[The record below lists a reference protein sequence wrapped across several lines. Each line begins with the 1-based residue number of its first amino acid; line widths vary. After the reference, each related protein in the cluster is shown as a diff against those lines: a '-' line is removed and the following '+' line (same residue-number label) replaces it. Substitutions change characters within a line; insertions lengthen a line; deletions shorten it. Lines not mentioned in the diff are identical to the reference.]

1 VPAKGRFL
9 RAEEPEK
16 TASEGAN
23 PGLRRVGETTKAVTS
38 PKSRNGADDTFPK
51 LLIELART
59 KGDKPAYREK
69 EYGIWQTYTW
79 RQVGEHVGLLAAGLL
94 DLGFKRDDR
103 LIVIGDN
110 RPRLYWSMCAAQSLG
125 GVPVPV
131 YQDSVAAELAYVV
144 EHAGARFAIAENQ
157 EQVDKL
163 REIQKTVPS
172 LETIIY
178 DDPRGMRHYT
188 GLVSYAEL
196 QKRGAGVLNT
206 VPHAVAT
213 QTERGQGSDDAIML
227 YTSGTTGRPKGAVLS
242 YDNLIWA
249 AKAGADYDQ
258 LKEGDELLSYL
269 PMAWV
274 GDHIFSYAQGYV
286 CGLIVNCPESAE
298 TVMTDLREIG
308 PTYYFAPPR
317 VLENLIT
324 QVTIRMEDA
333 GAIKRRLF
341 RYFMAHA
348 RRVGSGILDGKWVT
362 AKDRFVYALGD
373 LLVYGPL
380 KNMLGMS
387 RVRVAY
393 TAGEA
398 VGPEIFNFYRALGV
412 NMKQLYG
419 QTEASVFVTIHPN
432 GEVFADTVGKPVSEV
447 ELRIADNGEVL
458 YRSPGVF
465 KEYFKNP
472 QATNDAKTADG
483 WVHTGDAGY
492 LDDRGHLRIIDRA
505 ADVGKLTDGTLFAPK
520 FIENK
525 LKFFPHINEAVA
537 FGHGRDF
544 VSAFINIDMTAVGDW
559 AERRNIA
566 YASYQELAA
575 MPAVIELIQSEV
587 EQVNRDLAAD
597 PRMAGAQIRRFL
609 VLQKALDADDG
620 ELTRT
625 NKVRR
630 GFIGERYKALV
641 DALYDGSKNAHI
653 KVEVTFED
661 GRKGTIEGDVEIRDV
676 SEQAP
681 LRMAS

>member
-1 VPAKGRFL
+1 M
-9 RAEEPEK
+9 
-16 TASEGAN
+16 
-23 PGLRRVGETTKAVTS
+23 TT
-38 PKSRNGADDTFPK
+38 GMADSGTEARDTFPK
-51 LLIELART
+51 LLAERART
-59 KGDKPAYREK
+59 RAHRPAYREK
-69 EYGIWQTYTW
+69 EYGISQTYSW
-79 RQVGEHVGLLAAGLL
+79 AHVAAQVRLLAAGLA
-94 DLGFKRDDR
+94 DLGFRRGDR
-103 LIVIGDN
+103 LIVVGDN

-131 YQDSVAAELAYVV
+131 YQDSVADELAYVV
-144 EHAGARFAIAENQ
+144 EHGGARFALAENQ

-163 REIQKTVPS
+163 LAIQKKVPS
-172 LETIIY
+172 LGVIIY
-178 DDPRGMRHYT
+178 DDPRGMRHYEQ
-188 GLVSYAEL
+188 LQSYAEV
-196 QKRGAGVLNT
+196 QERGAKLLAAAPDT
-206 VPHAVAT
+206 VSSEVAKG
-213 QTERGQGSDDAIML
+213 RGSDEAIML
-227 YTSGTTGRPKGAVLS
+227 YTSGTTGRPKGAILS
-242 YDNLIWA
+242 YDNLVWA
-249 AKAGADYDQ
+249 ATAGAEFDG
-258 LKEGDELLSYL
+258 LKAGDELLSYL

-286 CGLIVNCPESAE
+286 VGLVVNCPESAA

-333 GAIKRRLF
+333 GFLKRWMF
-341 RYFMAHA
+341 QFFMTVA
-348 RRVGSGILDGKWVT
+348 RRVGPALLDGRPVSSL
-362 AKDRFVYALGD
+362 DRLFYALGN
-373 LLVYGPL
+373 LLIYGPL
-380 KNMLGMS
+380 KNTLGMS

-432 GEVFADTVGKPVSEV
+432 GEVYPDTVGKPVSQV
-447 ELRIADNGEVL
+447 ELRIAESGEVL

-472 QATNDAKTADG
+472 EATNDAKTEDG

-492 LDDRGHLRIIDRA
+492 LDERGHLRIIDRA
-505 ADVGKLTDGTLFAPK
+505 ADVGKLNDGTLFAPK

-525 LKFFPHINEAVA
+525 LKFFAHINEAVA

-544 VSAFINIDMTAVGDW
+544 VAVFVNIDMTAVGDW

-566 YASYQELAA
+566 YASYQELAGRKE
-575 MPAVIELIQSEV
+575 VYDLVQSEI

-609 VLQKALDADDG
+609 ILHKALEADDG

-630 GFIGERYKALV
+630 GFIGERYKPLV
-641 DALYDGSKNAHI
+641 DALYAGSKSAHA
-653 KVEVTFED
+653 KVDVTFED
-661 GRKGTIEGDVEIRDV
+661 GRKGTIEGEVAIRDLAPQIAAP
-676 SEQAP
+676 QAVRQ
-681 LRMAS
+681 LRKAG

>member
-1 VPAKGRFL
+1 MTMG
-9 RAEEPEK
+9 
-16 TASEGAN
+16 TADSGTVA
-23 PGLRRVGETTKAVTS
+23 R
-38 PKSRNGADDTFPK
+38 DTFPK
-51 LLIELART
+51 LLAERARASA
-59 KGDKPAYREK
+59 DQPAYREK
-69 EYGIWQTYTW
+69 ELGIWQTYGW
-79 RQVGEHVGLLAAGLL
+79 GHVAAQVRLLAAGLA
-94 DLGFKRDDR
+94 DLGFRRGDR
-103 LIVIGDN
+103 LIVVGDN

-131 YQDSVAAELAYVV
+131 YQDSVADELAYVV
-144 EHAGARFAIAENQ
+144 EHGGARFALAENQ

-163 REIQKTVPS
+163 LAIQKKVPS
-172 LETIIY
+172 LGVIIY
-178 DDPRGMRHYT
+178 DDPRGMRHYDQ
-188 GLVSYAEL
+188 LQSYAEV
-196 QKRGAGVLNT
+196 QERGARLLAAAPDT
-206 VPHAVAT
+206 VSAEVGKG
-213 QTERGQGSDDAIML
+213 RGSDDAIML
-227 YTSGTTGRPKGAVLS
+227 YTSGTTGRPKGAILS
-242 YDNLIWA
+242 YDNLVWA
-249 AKAGADYDQ
+249 ARAGASFDG
-258 LKEGDELLSYL
+258 LRAGDELLSYL

-286 CGLIVNCPESAE
+286 VGLVVNCPESAA

-333 GAIKRRLF
+333 GLLKRRMF
-341 RYFMAHA
+341 QFFMTVA
-348 RRVGSGILDGKWVT
+348 RRVGPALLDGRPVSPV
-362 AKDRFVYALGD
+362 DRLLYALGN
-373 LLVYGPL
+373 LLIYGPL
-380 KNMLGMS
+380 KNTLGMS

-432 GEVFADTVGKPVSEV
+432 GEVYPDTVGKPVSEV
-447 ELRIADNGEVL
+447 ELRIADSGEVL

-472 QATNDAKTADG
+472 EATNDAKTADG

-492 LDDRGHLRIIDRA
+492 LDERGHLRIIDRA
-505 ADVGKLTDGTLFAPK
+505 KDVGKLNDGTLFAPK

-525 LKFFPHINEAVA
+525 LKFYPHINEVVA
-537 FGHGRDF
+537 FGHGRDYVAVF
-544 VSAFINIDMTAVGDW
+544 VNIDMIAVGDW
-559 AERRNIA
+559 AERRNVS
-566 YASYQELAA
+566 YASYQELASRSE
-575 MPAVIELIQSEV
+575 VYDLIQGEI

-609 VLQKALDADDG
+609 VLHKALEADDG

-630 GFIGERYKALV
+630 GFIGERYKPLV
-641 DALYDGSKNAHI
+641 DALYDGSRTAHI
-653 KVEVTFED
+653 KVDVTFED
-661 GRKGTIEGDVEIRDV
+661 GRKGAIEGDVTVRDV
-676 SEQAP
+676 AP
-681 LRMAS
+681 HVALKKAS

>member
-1 VPAKGRFL
+1 MTTPAAGGRTED
-9 RAEEPEK
+9 R
-16 TASEGAN
+16 
-23 PGLRRVGETTKAVTS
+23 
-38 PKSRNGADDTFPK
+38 DTFPK
-51 LLIELART
+51 LLAQRART
-59 KGDKPAYREK
+59 GPDRPAYREK
-69 EYGIWQTYTW
+69 EYGIWQTYPW
-79 RQVGEHVGLLAAGLL
+79 SRVADEVRRLAAGLA
-94 DLGFKRDDR
+94 DLGFRRGDR
-103 LIVIGDN
+103 LIVVGDN

-131 YQDSVAAELAYVV
+131 YQDSVTDELAYVV

-163 REIQKTVPS
+163 LEIRRRLPG
-172 LETIIY
+172 LEVVIY
-178 DDPRGMRHYT
+178 VDPRGLRHY
-188 GLVSYAEL
+188 GDVLSYEAV
-196 QKRGAGVLNT
+196 QQRGADRLSAEPSLVD
-206 VPHAVAT
+206 AEVA
-213 QTERGQGSDDAIML
+213 RGRGGDDAIML

-249 AKAGADYDQ
+249 ARAGAEFDG
-258 LKEGDELLSYL
+258 LREGDELLSYL

-274 GDHIFSYAQGYV
+274 GDHIFSYAQCYV
-286 CGLIVNCPESAE
+286 VGLVVNCPESAA

-333 GAIKRRLF
+333 GFVKRRLF
-341 RYFMAHA
+341 RFFMTVA
-348 RRVGSGILDGKWVT
+348 RRVGPALLDRRSVGMV
-362 AKDRFVYALGD
+362 DRLLYGLGT
-373 LLVYGPL
+373 LLIYGPL
-380 KNMLGMS
+380 KNTLGMS

-432 GEVFADTVGKPVSEV
+432 GEVHSDTVGKPVSKV
-447 ELRIADNGEVL
+447 ELRIAESGEVL

-472 QATNDAKTADG
+472 EATNDTKTADG

-492 LDDRGHLRIIDRA
+492 LDERGHLRIIDRA
-505 ADVGKLTDGTLFAPK
+505 RDVGRLNDGTLFAPK

-544 VSAFINIDMTAVGDW
+544 VAVFVNIDMVAVGDW

-566 YASYQELAA
+566 YASYQELAG
-575 MPAVIELIQSEV
+575 LREV
-587 EQVNRDLAAD
+587 HDLVEGEIAQVNRDLAAD

-609 VLQKALDADDG
+609 ILHKALDADDG

-630 GFIGERYKALV
+630 GFIGERYKPLV
-641 DALYDGSKNAHI
+641 DALYDGSRRAGI
-653 KVEVTFED
+653 KVDVTFED
-661 GRKGTIEGDVEIRDV
+661 GRKGMIEGDMEIRDL
-676 SEQAP
+676 APHAAAGPAPP
-681 LRMAS
+681 LRKAG

>member
-1 VPAKGRFL
+1 MTTPAAGGRTED
-9 RAEEPEK
+9 R
-16 TASEGAN
+16 
-23 PGLRRVGETTKAVTS
+23 
-38 PKSRNGADDTFPK
+38 DTFPK
-51 LLIELART
+51 LLALRAATGPDR
-59 KGDKPAYREK
+59 PAYREK
-69 EYGIWQTYTW
+69 EYGIWQTYRW
-79 RQVGEHVGLLAAGLL
+79 AQVADEVRRLAAGLA
-94 DLGFKRDDR
+94 DLGFRRGDR
-103 LIVIGDN
+103 LIVVGDN
-110 RPRLYWSMCAAQSLG
+110 RPRLYWSMCAAQALG

-131 YQDSVAAELAYVV
+131 YQDSVTDELAYVV

-163 REIQKTVPS
+163 LEIRRRVPV
-172 LETIIY
+172 LEVVIY
-178 DDPRGMRHYT
+178 VDPRGLRHY
-188 GLVSYAEL
+188 GDVLSYEAV
-196 QKRGAGVLNT
+196 QQRGAERLAAEPALVD
-206 VPHAVAT
+206 AEVA
-213 QTERGQGSDDAIML
+213 RGRGADDAIML

-242 YDNLIWA
+242 YDNLVWA
-249 AKAGADYDQ
+249 ARAGAEFDG
-258 LKEGDELLSYL
+258 LREGDELLSYL

-274 GDHIFSYAQGYV
+274 GDHLFSYAQGYV
-286 CGLIVNCPESAE
+286 VGLVVNCPESAE

-333 GAIKRRLF
+333 GFVKRRLF
-341 RYFMAHA
+341 QHFMTVA
-348 RRVGSGILDGKWVT
+348 RRVGPALLDGRRVGLV
-362 AKDRFVYALGD
+362 DRLLYGLGT
-373 LLVYGPL
+373 LLIYGPL
-380 KNMLGMS
+380 KNTLGMS

-398 VGPEIFNFYRALGV
+398 VGPEIFNFFRALGV

-432 GEVFADTVGKPVSEV
+432 GEVYSDTVGKPVSKV
-447 ELRIADNGEVL
+447 ELRIAESGEVL

-472 QATNDAKTADG
+472 EATNDTKTADG

-492 LDDRGHLRIIDRA
+492 LDERGHLRIIDRA
-505 ADVGKLTDGTLFAPK
+505 RDVGRLNDGTLFAPK

-544 VSAFINIDMTAVGDW
+544 VAVFVNIDMIAVGDW
-559 AERRNIA
+559 AERRNIS
-566 YASYQELAA
+566 YASYQELAG
-575 MPAVIELIQSEV
+575 LREV
-587 EQVNRDLAAD
+587 HDLVEGEIAQVNRDLAAD

-609 VLQKALDADDG
+609 ILHKALDADDG

-630 GFIGERYKALV
+630 GFIGERYKPLV
-641 DALYDGSKNAHI
+641 DALYDGSRRARI
-653 KVEVTFED
+653 KVDVTFED
-661 GRKGTIEGDVEIRDV
+661 GRKGMIEGDMEIRDLAPHPG
-676 SEQAP
+676 SGPALP
-681 LRMAS
+681 LRKAS

>member
-1 VPAKGRFL
+1 MTAE
-9 RAEEPEK
+9 RAIAR
-16 TASEGAN
+16 T
-23 PGLRRVGETTKAVTS
+23 ET
-38 PKSRNGADDTFPK
+38 RDTFPK
-51 LLIELART
+51 LLAELAQTR
-59 KGDKPAYREK
+59 GDRPAYREK
-69 EYGIWQTYTW
+69 EYGIWQTYDW
-79 RQVGEHVGLLAAGLL
+79 AHVAAQVRLLAAGLA
-94 DLGFKRDDR
+94 DLGFRRGDR
-103 LIVIGDN
+103 LIVVGDN
-110 RPRLYWSMCAAQSLG
+110 RPSLYWSMCAAQSLG

-131 YQDSVAAELAYVV
+131 YQDSVADELAYVV
-144 EHAGARFAIAENQ
+144 EHAGARYALAENQ

-163 REIQKTVPS
+163 LEIQKKVPS
-172 LETIIY
+172 LQTILY
-178 DDPRGMRHYT
+178 NDPRGMRHYE
-188 GLVSYAEL
+188 GLLSYAEV
-196 QKRGAGVLNT
+196 QARGEKRL
-206 VPHAVAT
+206 AVAPDT
-213 QTERGQGSDDAIML
+213 VSAEVAQGKGSDDAIML

-242 YDNLIWA
+242 YDNLVWA
-249 AKAGADYDQ
+249 AEAGAAFDG
-258 LKEGDELLSYL
+258 LRAGDELLSYL

-286 CGLIVNCPESAE
+286 VGLVVNCPESAS

-333 GAIKRRLF
+333 GLIKRRLF
-341 RYFMAHA
+341 QSFMGVA
-348 RRVGSGILDGKWVT
+348 RRVGPALLDGRSVSIG
-362 AKDRFVYALGD
+362 DRLLYGLGN
-373 LLVYGPL
+373 LLIYGPL
-380 KNMLGMS
+380 KNTLGMS

-432 GEVFADTVGKPVSEV
+432 GEVFPETVGKPVSKV
-447 ELRIADNGEVL
+447 ELKIAESGEVL

-472 QATNDAKTADG
+472 EATNDTKTADG

-492 LDDRGHLRIIDRA
+492 LDERGHLRIIDRA
-505 ADVGKLTDGTLFAPK
+505 KDVGKLNDGTLFAPK
-520 FIENK
+520 YIENK
-525 LKFFPHINEAVA
+525 LKFFAHINEAVA
-537 FGHGRDF
+537 FGDGHDF
-544 VSAFINIDMTAVGDW
+544 VAAFVNIDMIAVGDW

-575 MPAVIELIQSEV
+575 RPEVYDLIQSEI

-609 VLQKALDADDG
+609 ILHKALEADDG

-630 GFIGERYKALV
+630 GFIGERYKTLV
-641 DALYDGSKNAHI
+641 DALYGTAKSAHI
-653 KVEVTFED
+653 GVDVTFED
-661 GRKGTIEGDVEIRDV
+661 GRKGRIEGDVAIRDL
-676 SEQAP
+676 AP
-681 LRMAS
+681 HPALRKAS

>member
-1 VPAKGRFL
+1 MTPGTSTGTTSAQGSPAR
-9 RAEEPEK
+9 
-16 TASEGAN
+16 
-23 PGLRRVGETTKAVTS
+23 
-38 PKSRNGADDTFPK
+38 DTFPK
-51 LLIELART
+51 LLAELART
-59 KGDKPAYREK
+59 RPDAPAYREK
-69 EYGIWQTYTW
+69 EYGIWQTYDW
-79 RQVGEHVGLLAAGLL
+79 RHVAGQVGLLAAGLA
-94 DLGFKRDDR
+94 DLGFRRADR

-131 YQDSVAAELAYVV
+131 YQDSVTEELAYVV

-163 REIQKTVPS
+163 LEIQKTVPS
-172 LETIIY
+172 LEVVIY
-178 DDPRGMRHYT
+178 DDPRGMRHYQN
-188 GLVSYAEL
+188 LLSYSEV
-196 QKRGAGVLNT
+196 QKRGERRLAAAPQLVT
-206 VPHAVAT
+206 DEVAKG
-213 QTERGQGSDDAIML
+213 RGADEAIML
-227 YTSGTTGRPKGAVLS
+227 YTSGTTGRPKGAILT
-242 YDNLIWA
+242 YDNLVWA
-249 AKAGADYDQ
+249 ATAGAKYDG
-258 LKEGDELLSYL
+258 LKAGDELLSYL

-286 CGLIVNCPESAE
+286 VGLVVNCPESAA

-333 GAIKRRLF
+333 GLIKRKLF
-341 RYFMAHA
+341 QYFMTVA
-348 RRVGSGILDGKWVT
+348 RRVGPALLDGRAVSLL
-362 AKDRFVYALGD
+362 DRLLYRLGG
-373 LLVYGPL
+373 LVVYGPL
-380 KNMLGMS
+380 KNTLGMS
-387 RVRVAY
+387 RIRVAY

-432 GEVFADTVGKPVSEV
+432 GEVFSDTVGKPVDKV
-447 ELRIADNGEVL
+447 ELKIAESGEVL

-465 KEYFKNP
+465 KEYFKNA
-472 QATNDAKTADG
+472 QATGEAKTADG

-492 LDDRGHLRIIDRA
+492 LDERGHLRIIDRA
-505 ADVGKLTDGTLFAPK
+505 SDVGKLNDGTLFAPK

-525 LKFFPHINEAVA
+525 LKFFAHINEAVA
-537 FGHGRDF
+537 FGHGRDYVAVF
-544 VSAFINIDMTAVGDW
+544 VNIDMTAVGDW

-566 YASYQELAA
+566 YASYQELAGR
-575 MPAVIELIQSEV
+575 PEVYDLVQSEI
-587 EQVNRDLAAD
+587 ERVNRDLAGD

-609 VLQKALDADDG
+609 ILHKALEADDG

-641 DALYDGSKNAHI
+641 DALYDGSKSAYI
-653 KVEVTFED
+653 KVDVTFED
-661 GRKGTIEGDVEIRDV
+661 GRKGAIEGTMPIRDLAP
-676 SEQAP
+676 QAAP
-681 LRMAS
+681 ALKKAS

>member
-1 VPAKGRFL
+1 MTTG
-9 RAEEPEK
+9 
-16 TASEGAN
+16 TADSGTGA
-23 PGLRRVGETTKAVTS
+23 R
-38 PKSRNGADDTFPK
+38 DTFPK
-51 LLIELART
+51 LLAERART
-59 KGDKPAYREK
+59 GADQPAYREK
-69 EYGIWQTYTW
+69 ELGIWQTYGW
-79 RQVGEHVGLLAAGLL
+79 GHVAAQVRLLAAGLA
-94 DLGFKRDDR
+94 DLGFRRGDR
-103 LIVIGDN
+103 LIVVGDN

-131 YQDSVAAELAYVV
+131 YQDSVADELAYVV
-144 EHAGARFAIAENQ
+144 EHGGARFALAENQ

-163 REIQKTVPS
+163 LAIQKKVPS
-172 LETIIY
+172 LDTIIY
-178 DDPRGMRHYT
+178 DDPRGMRHYDQ
-188 GLVSYAEL
+188 LQSYAEV
-196 QKRGAGVLNT
+196 QERGARLLAAAPDT
-206 VPHAVAT
+206 VSAEVAKG
-213 QTERGQGSDDAIML
+213 RGSDDAIML
-227 YTSGTTGRPKGAVLS
+227 YTSGTTGRPKGAILS

-249 AKAGADYDQ
+249 ARAGASFDG
-258 LKEGDELLSYL
+258 LRAGDELLSYL

-286 CGLIVNCPESAE
+286 VGLVVNCPESAA

-333 GAIKRRLF
+333 GFLKRRMF
-341 RYFMAHA
+341 QFFMTVA
-348 RRVGSGILDGKWVT
+348 RRVGPALLDGRPVSPV
-362 AKDRFVYALGD
+362 DRLLYALGN
-373 LLVYGPL
+373 LLIYGPL
-380 KNMLGMS
+380 KNTLGMS

-432 GEVFADTVGKPVSEV
+432 GEVYPDTVGKPVSEV
-447 ELRIADNGEVL
+447 ELKIANSGEVL

-465 KEYFKNP
+465 KEYFKNAE
-472 QATNDAKTADG
+472 ATNDAKTADG

-505 ADVGKLTDGTLFAPK
+505 KDVGKLNDGTLFAPK

-525 LKFFPHINEAVA
+525 LKFYPHINEVVA
-537 FGHGRDF
+537 FGHGRDYVAVF
-544 VSAFINIDMTAVGDW
+544 VNIDMIAVGDW
-559 AERRNIA
+559 AERRNVS
-566 YASYQELAA
+566 YASYQELASR
-575 MPAVIELIQSEV
+575 PEVYDLIQGEI

-609 VLQKALDADDG
+609 ILHKALEADDG

-630 GFIGERYKALV
+630 GFIGERYKPLV
-641 DALYDGSKNAHI
+641 DALYDGSRTAYI
-653 KVEVTFED
+653 KVDVTFED
-661 GRKGTIEGDVEIRDV
+661 GRKGAIEGDVAVRDV
-676 SEQAP
+676 AP
-681 LRMAS
+681 HVALKKAS

>member
-1 VPAKGRFL
+1 MTTV
-9 RAEEPEK
+9 
-16 TASEGAN
+16 TADTATN
-23 PGLRRVGETTKAVTS
+23 AR
-38 PKSRNGADDTFPK
+38 DTFPK
-51 LLIELART
+51 LLAERART
-59 KGDKPAYREK
+59 SPDRPAYREK
-69 EYGIWQTYTW
+69 EFGIWQAHSW
-79 RQVGEHVGLLAAGLL
+79 SHVAAQVRLFAAGLA
-94 DLGFKRDDR
+94 DLGFRRGDR
-103 LIVIGDN
+103 LIVAGDN

-131 YQDSVAAELAYVV
+131 YQDSVAEELAYVV
-144 EHAGARFAIAENQ
+144 EHAGARFALAENQ

-163 REIQKTVPS
+163 LEIQKKVPS
-172 LETIIY
+172 LEVVMY
-178 DDPRGMRHYT
+178 EDPRGLRHYQD
-188 GLVSYAEL
+188 LLSIDEVQA
-196 QKRGAGVLNT
+196 RGARRLEAA
-206 VPHAVAT
+206 PDFVAA
-213 QTERGQGSDDAIML
+213 EVAEGRGSDDAIML

-249 AKAGADYDQ
+249 AEAGAAFDG
-258 LKEGDELLSYL
+258 LKAGDELLSYL

-274 GDHIFSYAQGYV
+274 GDHIFSYAQCYV
-286 CGLIVNCPESAE
+286 VGLVVNCPESAA

-333 GAIKRRLF
+333 GFFKKRLF
-341 RYFMAHA
+341 QYFMALA
-348 RRVGSGILDGKWVT
+348 RRTGPALLDGRPVPLV
-362 AKDRFVYALGD
+362 DR
-373 LLVYGPL
+373 LLYGVGNLLIYGPL
-380 KNMLGMS
+380 KNTLGMS

-432 GEVFADTVGKPVSEV
+432 GEVFPDTVGKPVGQV
-447 ELRIADNGEVL
+447 ELRIDESGEVL

-472 QATNDAKTADG
+472 QATNDTKTADG

-492 LDDRGHLRIIDRA
+492 LDERGHLRIIDRA
-505 ADVGKLTDGTLFAPK
+505 RDVGKLNDGTLFAPK

-537 FGHGRDF
+537 FGHGRDY
-544 VSAFINIDMTAVGDW
+544 VAVLVNIDMPAVGDW
-559 AERRNIA
+559 AERRNIS
-566 YASYQELAA
+566 YASYQELARA
-575 MPAVIELIQSEV
+575 TEV
-587 EQVNRDLAAD
+587 YDLVQGEIEQVNRDLAAD

-609 VLQKALDADDG
+609 ILHKALDADDG

-630 GFIGERYKALV
+630 GFIGERYKVLV
-641 DALYDGSKNAHI
+641 DALYGRSRSAHI
-653 KVEVTFED
+653 KVDVTFED
-661 GRKGTIEGDVEIRDV
+661 GRKGAIEGDVEIRDLAPHPGAGA
-676 SEQAP
+676 SSP
-681 LRMAS
+681 LRKAG

>member
-1 VPAKGRFL
+1 MT
-9 RAEEPEK
+9 
-16 TASEGAN
+16 TAPSDAGC
-23 PGLRRVGETTKAVTS
+23 
-38 PKSRNGADDTFPK
+38 DTFPK
-51 LLIELART
+51 LLAGLAKTRPHA
-59 KGDKPAYREK
+59 PAYREK
-69 EYGIWQTYTW
+69 EYGIWQTYDW
-79 RQVGEHVGLLAAGLL
+79 AHVADQVNRLAAGLA
-94 DLGFKRDDR
+94 DLGFGRGDR

-110 RPRLYWSMCAAQSLG
+110 RPRLYWAMAAAQSLG

-131 YQDSVAAELAYVV
+131 YQDSVTEELAYVV
-144 EHAGARFAIAENQ
+144 DHAGARYAIAENQ
-157 EQVDKL
+157 EQIDKL
-163 REIQKTVPS
+163 LEIQKSVPS
-172 LETIIY
+172 LATLIY
-178 DDPRGMRHYT
+178 EDPRGVRHYQ
-188 GLVSYAEL
+188 GLLSYDEV
-196 QKRGAGVLNT
+196 QTRGSPA
-206 VPHAVAT
+206 AVAA
-213 QTERGQGSDDAIML
+213 EVAKGRDSDDAIML

-242 YDNLIWA
+242 YGNLIWA
-249 AKAGADYDQ
+249 ARAGAEFDG
-258 LKEGDELLSYL
+258 LKAGDELLSYL

-274 GDHIFSYAQGYV
+274 GDHLFSYAQGYV
-286 CGLIVNCPESAE
+286 LGLVVNCPESAA

-324 QVTIRMEDA
+324 QVMIRMEDA
-333 GAIKRRLF
+333 GLIKRRLF
-341 RYFMAHA
+341 QYFMTLA
-348 RRVGSGILDGKWVT
+348 RRVGPPLIDGRPVGLLDGLLY
-362 AKDRFVYALGD
+362 RLGNV
-373 LLVYGPL
+373 LVYGPL
-380 KNMLGMS
+380 KNTLGMS

-398 VGPEIFNFYRALGV
+398 VGPEIFNFFRALGV

-432 GEVFADTVGKPVSEV
+432 GEVYSDTVGKPVSEV
-447 ELRIADNGEVL
+447 ELRITHTGEVL

-472 QATNDAKTADG
+472 EATKDTKTADG

-505 ADVGKLTDGTLFAPK
+505 RDVGKLNDGTLFAPK

-544 VSAFINIDMTAVGDW
+544 VAVFVNIDMTAVGDW
-559 AERRNIA
+559 AERRNIS

-575 MPAVIELIQSEV
+575 HPDVYDLIESEI
-587 EQVNRDLAAD
+587 ERVNRDLAAD

-609 VLQKALDADDG
+609 ILHKALEADDG

-630 GFIGERYKALV
+630 GFIGERYEVLV
-641 DALYDGSKNAHI
+641 DALYSGMKDVHI
-653 KVEVTFED
+653 KVDMTFED
-661 GRKGTIEGDVEIRDV
+661 GRKGTIEGDITIRDLAPQHTV
-676 SEQAP
+676 P
-681 LRMAS
+681 LRKAS

>member
-1 VPAKGRFL
+1 M
-9 RAEEPEK
+9 
-16 TASEGAN
+16 TAASTSEA
-23 PGLRRVGETTKAVTS
+23 
-38 PKSRNGADDTFPK
+38 DTFPK
-51 LLIELART
+51 LLAGLAATRP
-59 KGDKPAYREK
+59 GAPAYREK
-69 EYGIWQTYTW
+69 EYGIWQTYDW
-79 RQVGEHVGLLAAGLL
+79 AHVARQVNDLASGLFGLGLARGE
-94 DLGFKRDDR
+94 R
-103 LIVIGDN
+103 LIVVGDN
-110 RPRLYWSMCAAQSLG
+110 RPRLYWAMAAVQSVG

-131 YQDSVAAELAYVV
+131 YQDSVTEELAYVV

-157 EQVDKL
+157 EQIDKL
-163 REIQKTVPS
+163 LEIQKRVPS
-172 LETIIY
+172 LETLIY
-178 DDPRGMRHYT
+178 DDPRGLRHYQ
-188 GLVSYAEL
+188 GLLSYDDVLE
-196 QKRGAGVLNT
+196 RGAKALQGSPDLVANE
-206 VPHAVAT
+206 VAT
-213 QTERGQGSDDAIML
+213 GSGGDDAIML

-242 YDNLIWA
+242 HDNLVWA
-249 AKAGADYDQ
+249 AKAGAAFDG
-258 LKEGDELLSYL
+258 LKAGDELLSYL

-274 GDHIFSYAQGYV
+274 GDHLFSYAQGFV
-286 CGLIVNCPESAE
+286 VGLVVNCPESAS

-324 QVTIRMEDA
+324 QVMIRMEDA
-333 GAIKRRLF
+333 GVLKRRLF
-341 RYFMAHA
+341 QFFMALA
-348 RRVGSGILDGKWVT
+348 RKVGPALIDGRPVGLLDRLLYRV
-362 AKDRFVYALGD
+362 GD

-380 KNMLGMS
+380 KNTLGMS

-398 VGPEIFNFYRALGV
+398 VGPEIFNFFRALGV

-432 GEVFADTVGKPVSEV
+432 GEVYSDTVGKPVSEV
-447 ELRIADNGEVL
+447 ELKIAESGEVL

-472 QATNDAKTADG
+472 QATSDTKTADG

-492 LDDRGHLRIIDRA
+492 LDERGHLRIIDRA
-505 ADVGKLTDGTLFAPK
+505 KDVGKLNDGTLFAPK

-544 VSAFINIDMTAVGDW
+544 VAVFVNIDMTAVGDW
-559 AERRNIA
+559 AERRAIA

-575 MPAVIELIQSEV
+575 HPDVYDLVQSEI
-587 EQVNRDLAAD
+587 ERVNRDLAQD

-609 VLQKALDADDG
+609 ILHKALEADDG

-630 GFIGERYKALV
+630 GFIGERYKVLV
-641 DALYDGSKNAHI
+641 DALYSSAKAVHI
-653 KVEVTFED
+653 KVDVTFED
-661 GRKGTIEGDVEIRDV
+661 GRKGIIEGDVEIRDL
-676 SEQAP
+676 AP
-681 LRMAS
+681 QHAVRLKKAS

>member
-1 VPAKGRFL
+1 MTTG
-9 RAEEPEK
+9 
-16 TASEGAN
+16 TAATATD
-23 PGLRRVGETTKAVTS
+23 VQ
-38 PKSRNGADDTFPK
+38 DTFPK
-51 LLIELART
+51 RLAVLART
-59 KGDKPAYREK
+59 RAGQPAYREK
-69 EYGIWQTYTW
+69 EYGIWQSYDW
-79 RQVGEHVGLLAAGLL
+79 AHVAREVGLLAAGLA
-94 DLGFKRDDR
+94 DMGFRRGDR
-103 LIVIGDN
+103 LVVVGDN

-131 YQDSVAAELAYVV
+131 YQDSVADELAYVV
-144 EHAGARFAIAENQ
+144 EHAGARFALAENQ

-163 REIQKTVPS
+163 LEIQKKVPS
-172 LETIIY
+172 LETIMY
-178 DDPRGMRHYT
+178 VDPRGMRHYQ
-188 GLVSYAEL
+188 GLLSWAEV
-196 QKRGAGVLNT
+196 QERGAKRLAAQ
-206 VPHAVAT
+206 PDAVSSEVAK
-213 QTERGQGSDDAIML
+213 GHGSDDAIML

-242 YDNLIWA
+242 YDNLVWA
-249 AKAGADYDQ
+249 AEAGAAFDG
-258 LKEGDELLSYL
+258 LRAGDELLSYL

-286 CGLIVNCPESAE
+286 VGLVVNCPESAS

-333 GAIKRRLF
+333 GLLKRRIF
-341 RYFMAHA
+341 HYFMGLA
-348 RRVGSGILDGKWVT
+348 RRVGPALLDGRPVSPG
-362 AKDRFVYALGD
+362 DRLLYALGN

-380 KNMLGMS
+380 KNTLGMS

-432 GEVFADTVGKPVSEV
+432 GEVFPDTVGKPVSKV
-447 ELRIADNGEVL
+447 ELRIAESGEVL

-472 QATNDAKTADG
+472 EATNDTKTPDG

-492 LDDRGHLRIIDRA
+492 LDERGHLRIIDRA
-505 ADVGKLTDGTLFAPK
+505 KDVGKLNDGTLFAPK
-520 FIENK
+520 FLENK

-544 VSAFINIDMTAVGDW
+544 VAVFVNIDMVAVGDW

-575 MPAVIELIQSEV
+575 RPEVYDLIQGEI
-587 EQVNRDLAAD
+587 EQVNRDLAGD
-597 PRMAGAQIRRFL
+597 PRMSGAQIRRFL
-609 VLQKALDADDG
+609 ILHKALEADDG

-630 GFIGERYKALV
+630 GFIGERYKPLV
-641 DALYDGSKNAHI
+641 DALYDGSRTAHI
-653 KVEVTFED
+653 KVDVTFED
-661 GRKGTIEGDVEIRDV
+661 GRKGTIEGDVTVRDV
-676 SEQAP
+676 APQSAPQAA
-681 LRMAS
+681 LRKAS

>member
-1 VPAKGRFL
+1 MTTG
-9 RAEEPEK
+9 
-16 TASEGAN
+16 TADTGTDA
-23 PGLRRVGETTKAVTS
+23 R
-38 PKSRNGADDTFPK
+38 DTFPK
-51 LLIELART
+51 LLAERART
-59 KGDKPAYREK
+59 GAARPAYREK
-69 EYGIWQTYTW
+69 EYGIWQTYSW
-79 RQVGEHVGLLAAGLL
+79 GHVAEQVRLLAAGLA
-94 DLGFKRDDR
+94 DLGFRRGDR
-103 LIVIGDN
+103 LIVVGDN

-131 YQDSVAAELAYVV
+131 YQDSVADELAYVV
-144 EHAGARFAIAENQ
+144 DHGGARFALAENQ

-163 REIQKTVPS
+163 LEIQKKVPS
-172 LETIIY
+172 LAVILY
-178 DDPRGMRHYT
+178 DDPRGMRHYDQ
-188 GLVSYAEL
+188 LQSYAEI
-196 QKRGAGVLNT
+196 QERGARLLAAAPDT
-206 VPHAVAT
+206 VSAEVAKG
-213 QTERGQGSDDAIML
+213 RGSDDAIML

-242 YDNLIWA
+242 YDNLVWA
-249 AKAGADYDQ
+249 ARAGAEFDG

-274 GDHIFSYAQGYV
+274 GDHIFSYAQCYV
-286 CGLIVNCPESAE
+286 VGLVVNCPESAA

-333 GAIKRRLF
+333 GFLKRRLF
-341 RYFMAHA
+341 QFFMTVA
-348 RRVGSGILDGKWVT
+348 RRAGPALVDGRSVPPV
-362 AKDRFVYALGD
+362 DRLLYALGN
-373 LLVYGPL
+373 LVVYGPL
-380 KNMLGMS
+380 KNTLGMS

-432 GEVFADTVGKPVSEV
+432 GEVYPDTVGKPVSQV
-447 ELRIADNGEVL
+447 ELRITESGEVL

-472 QATNDAKTADG
+472 EATNDTKTADG

-492 LDDRGHLRIIDRA
+492 LDERGHLRIIDRA
-505 ADVGKLTDGTLFAPK
+505 KDVGKLNDGTLFAPK

-525 LKFFPHINEAVA
+525 LKFYPHINEAVA
-537 FGHGRDF
+537 FGHGRDYVAVF
-544 VSAFINIDMTAVGDW
+544 VNIDMIAVGDW
-559 AERRNIA
+559 AERRNIS

-575 MPAVIELIQSEV
+575 RPEVHDLIESEI

-609 VLQKALDADDG
+609 VLSKALEADDG

-630 GFIGERYKALV
+630 GFIAERYKPLV
-641 DALYDGSKNAHI
+641 DALYDGSKSAHI

-661 GRKGTIEGDVEIRDV
+661 GRKGAIEGDVAVRDV
-676 SEQAP
+676 AP
-681 LRMAS
+681 HTAPHTALKKAS

>member
-1 VPAKGRFL
+1 MTAE
-9 RAEEPEK
+9 RAIAR
-16 TASEGAN
+16 T
-23 PGLRRVGETTKAVTS
+23 ET
-38 PKSRNGADDTFPK
+38 RDTFPK
-51 LLIELART
+51 LLAELAQTR
-59 KGDKPAYREK
+59 GDRPAYREK
-69 EYGIWQTYTW
+69 EYGIWQTYDW
-79 RQVGEHVGLLAAGLL
+79 AHVAAQVRLLAAGLA
-94 DLGFKRDDR
+94 DLGFRRGDR
-103 LIVIGDN
+103 LIVVGDN
-110 RPRLYWSMCAAQSLG
+110 RPSLYWSMCAAQSLG

-131 YQDSVAAELAYVV
+131 YQDSVADELAYVV
-144 EHAGARFAIAENQ
+144 EHAGARYALAENQ

-163 REIQKTVPS
+163 LEIQKKVPS
-172 LETIIY
+172 LQTILY
-178 DDPRGMRHYT
+178 NDPRGMRHYE
-188 GLVSYAEL
+188 GLLSYAEV
-196 QKRGAGVLNT
+196 QARGEKQLAAAPDT
-206 VPHAVAT
+206 VSAEVA
-213 QTERGQGSDDAIML
+213 QGKGSDDAIML

-242 YDNLIWA
+242 YDNLVWA
-249 AKAGADYDQ
+249 AEAGAAFDG
-258 LKEGDELLSYL
+258 LRAGDELLSYL

-286 CGLIVNCPESAE
+286 VGLVVNCPESAS

-333 GAIKRRLF
+333 GLIKRRLF
-341 RYFMAHA
+341 QFFMGVA
-348 RRVGSGILDGKWVT
+348 RRVGPALLDGRSVSIG
-362 AKDRFVYALGD
+362 DRLLYGLGN
-373 LLVYGPL
+373 LLIYGPL
-380 KNMLGMS
+380 KNTLGMS

-432 GEVFADTVGKPVSEV
+432 GEVFPETVGKPVSKV
-447 ELRIADNGEVL
+447 ELKIAESGEVL

-472 QATNDAKTADG
+472 EATNDTKTADG

-492 LDDRGHLRIIDRA
+492 LDERGHLRIIDRA
-505 ADVGKLTDGTLFAPK
+505 KDVGKLNDGTLFAPK
-520 FIENK
+520 YIENK
-525 LKFFPHINEAVA
+525 LKFFAHINEAVA
-537 FGHGRDF
+537 FGDGHDF
-544 VSAFINIDMTAVGDW
+544 VAAFVNIDMIAVGDW

-575 MPAVIELIQSEV
+575 RPEVYDLIQSEI

-609 VLQKALDADDG
+609 ILHKALEADDG

-630 GFIGERYKALV
+630 GFIGERYKTLV
-641 DALYDGSKNAHI
+641 DALYGTAKSAHI
-653 KVEVTFED
+653 GVDVTFED
-661 GRKGTIEGDVEIRDV
+661 GRKGRIEGDVAIRDL
-676 SEQAP
+676 AP
-681 LRMAS
+681 HPALRKAS

>member
-1 VPAKGRFL
+1 MTTG
-9 RAEEPEK
+9 
-16 TASEGAN
+16 TADSGTDA
-23 PGLRRVGETTKAVTS
+23 R
-38 PKSRNGADDTFPK
+38 DTFPK
-51 LLIELART
+51 LLAERART
-59 KGDKPAYREK
+59 GAARPAYREK
-69 EYGIWQTYTW
+69 EYGIWQTYSW
-79 RQVGEHVGLLAAGLL
+79 GHVAGQVRLLAAGLA
-94 DLGFKRDDR
+94 DLGFRRGDR
-103 LIVIGDN
+103 LIVVGDN

-131 YQDSVAAELAYVV
+131 YQDSVADELAYVV
-144 EHAGARFAIAENQ
+144 DHGGARFALAENQ

-163 REIQKTVPS
+163 LEIQKKVPS
-172 LETIIY
+172 LSVIIY
-178 DDPRGMRHYT
+178 DDPRGMRHYDQ
-188 GLVSYAEL
+188 LQSYADVQE
-196 QKRGAGVLNT
+196 RGAKLL
-206 VPHAVAT
+206 AVAPDT
-213 QTERGQGSDDAIML
+213 VSAEVAKGCGSDDAIML
-227 YTSGTTGRPKGAVLS
+227 YTSGTTGRAKGAVLS
-242 YDNLIWA
+242 YDNLVWA
-249 AKAGADYDQ
+249 ARAGAAFDE

-274 GDHIFSYAQGYV
+274 GDHIFSYAQCYV
-286 CGLIVNCPESAE
+286 VGLVVNCPESAA

-333 GAIKRRLF
+333 GLLKRRMF
-341 RYFMAHA
+341 QFFMTVA
-348 RRVGSGILDGKWVT
+348 RRVGPALLDGRPVSPI
-362 AKDRFVYALGD
+362 DRLLYALGN
-373 LLVYGPL
+373 LVVYGPL
-380 KNMLGMS
+380 KNTLGMT

-432 GEVFADTVGKPVSEV
+432 GEVYPETVGKPVDQV
-447 ELRIADNGEVL
+447 ELRIAESGEVL

-472 QATNDAKTADG
+472 EATNDTKTADG

-492 LDDRGHLRIIDRA
+492 LDERGHLRIIDRA
-505 ADVGKLTDGTLFAPK
+505 KDVGKLNDGTLFAPK

-525 LKFFPHINEAVA
+525 LKFYPHINEAVA
-537 FGHGRDF
+537 FGHGRDYVAVF
-544 VSAFINIDMTAVGDW
+544 VNIDMIAVGDW
-559 AERRNIA
+559 AERRNIS

-575 MPAVIELIQSEV
+575 RPEVYDLIEGEI

-609 VLQKALDADDG
+609 VLSKALEADDG

-630 GFIGERYKALV
+630 GFIGERYKPLV
-641 DALYDGSKNAHI
+641 DALYDGSRSAHI

-661 GRKGTIEGDVEIRDV
+661 GRKGAIEGNVQVRDV
-676 SEQAP
+676 AP
-681 LRMAS
+681 HTALKKAG

>member
-1 VPAKGRFL
+1 M
-9 RAEEPEK
+9 
-16 TASEGAN
+16 TAASSE
-23 PGLRRVGETTKAVTS
+23 S
-38 PKSRNGADDTFPK
+38 DSDTFPK
-51 LLIELART
+51 LLAGLAKTR
-59 KGDKPAYREK
+59 GHAPAYREK
-69 EYGIWQTYTW
+69 EYGIWQTYDW
-79 RQVGEHVGLLAAGLL
+79 AHVANQVNRLAAGLA
-94 DLGFKRDDR
+94 DLGFRRGDR

-110 RPRLYWSMCAAQSLG
+110 RPRLYWAMAAAQSLG

-131 YQDSVAAELAYVV
+131 YQDSVTEELAYVV
-144 EHAGARFAIAENQ
+144 DHAGARFAVAENQ
-157 EQVDKL
+157 EQIDKL
-163 REIQKTVPS
+163 LEIQKDVPS
-172 LETIIY
+172 LGTLIY
-178 DDPRGMRHYT
+178 DDPRGLRHYE
-188 GLVSYAEL
+188 GLLSYDEV
-196 QKRGAGVLNT
+196 QTRGSPA
-206 VPHAVAT
+206 AVAA
-213 QTERGQGSDDAIML
+213 EAARGRGGDDAIML

-242 YDNLIWA
+242 YDNLVWA
-249 AKAGADYDQ
+249 ARAGAAFDG
-258 LKEGDELLSYL
+258 LKAGDELLSYL

-274 GDHIFSYAQGYV
+274 GDHLFSYAQGYV
-286 CGLIVNCPESAE
+286 VGLVVNCPESAT

-333 GAIKRRLF
+333 GLIKRKLF
-341 RYFMAHA
+341 RYFMALA
-348 RRVGSGILDGKWVT
+348 RRVGPALIDRRPVGILD
-362 AKDRFVYALGD
+362 RLLYRLGD

-380 KNMLGMS
+380 KNTLGMS

-398 VGPEIFNFYRALGV
+398 VGPEIFDFFRALGV

-432 GEVFADTVGKPVSEV
+432 GEVYSDTVGKPVSEV
-447 ELRIADNGEVL
+447 ELRIADSGEVL

-472 QATNDAKTADG
+472 QATNDTKTADG

-505 ADVGKLTDGTLFAPK
+505 RDVGKLSDGTLFAPK

-544 VSAFINIDMTAVGDW
+544 VAVFVNIDMVAVGDW

-575 MPAVIELIQSEV
+575 HPEVYDLIQSEI
-587 EQVNRDLAAD
+587 ERVNRDLAAD

-609 VLQKALDADDG
+609 ILHKALEADDG

-630 GFIGERYKALV
+630 GFIGERYEVLV
-641 DALYDGSKNAHI
+641 DALYGSVKEVH
-653 KVEVTFED
+653 VEVDMTFED
-661 GRKGTIEGDVEIRDV
+661 GRKGTIAGDIEIRDLMP
-676 SEQAP
+676 QHALP
-681 LRMAS
+681 LRKAG

>member
-1 VPAKGRFL
+1 M
-9 RAEEPEK
+9 
-16 TASEGAN
+16 TAASAS
-23 PGLRRVGETTKAVTS
+23 KA
-38 PKSRNGADDTFPK
+38 DTFPK
-51 LLIELART
+51 LLAGLAETRPT
-59 KGDKPAYREK
+59 APAYREK
-69 EYGIWQTYTW
+69 EYGIWQTYDW
-79 RQVGEHVGLLAAGLL
+79 AHVARQVNRLAAGLAG
-94 DLGFKRDDR
+94 LGFRRGER
-103 LIVIGDN
+103 LIVVGDN
-110 RPRLYWSMCAAQSLG
+110 RPRLYWAMAAVQSLG

-131 YQDSVAAELAYVV
+131 YQDSVTEELAYVV
-144 EHAGARFAIAENQ
+144 EHAGARVAIAENQ
-157 EQVDKL
+157 EQIDKL
-163 REIQKTVPS
+163 LEIRKTVPS
-172 LETIIY
+172 LQTLIY
-178 DDPRGMRHYT
+178 DDARGLRYYE
-188 GLVSYAEL
+188 GLLSYDEL
-196 QKRGAGVLNT
+196 LERGAQSLQEQPT
-206 VPHAVAT
+206 LVAD
-213 QTERGQGSDDAIML
+213 EVAKGSGGDDAIML

-242 YDNLIWA
+242 HDNLIWA
-249 AKAGADYDQ
+249 AEAGAAFDG
-258 LKEGDELLSYL
+258 LKAGDELLSYL

-274 GDHIFSYAQGYV
+274 GDHLFSYAQGYV
-286 CGLIVNCPESAE
+286 CGLVVNCPESAA

-324 QVTIRMEDA
+324 QVMIRMEDA
-333 GAIKRRLF
+333 SVVKRKLF
-341 RYFMAHA
+341 QYFMALA
-348 RRVGSGILDGKWVT
+348 RQVGPALIDGRPVGLP
-362 AKDRFVYALGD
+362 DRLLYRLGD

-380 KNMLGMS
+380 KNTLGMS

-398 VGPEIFNFYRALGV
+398 VGPEIFNFFRALGV

-432 GEVFADTVGKPVSEV
+432 GEVYSDTVGKPVSKV
-447 ELRIADNGEVL
+447 ELKIAESGEVL

-472 QATNDAKTADG
+472 QATSDTKTADG

-505 ADVGKLTDGTLFAPK
+505 RDVGKLNDGTLFAPK

-544 VSAFINIDMTAVGDW
+544 VTVFVNIDMIAVGDW

-575 MPAVIELIQSEV
+575 HPAVHDLVQGCIER
-587 EQVNRDLAAD
+587 VNHDLAQD

-609 VLQKALDADDG
+609 ILHKALEADDG

-630 GFIGERYKALV
+630 GFIAERYKTLV
-641 DALYDGSKNAHI
+641 DALYSGAKDVHI
-653 KVEVTFED
+653 KVDVTFED
-661 GRKGTIEGDVEIRDV
+661 GRKGTIEGNVEIRDL
-676 SEQAP
+676 AP
-681 LRMAS
+681 QHVVRLKKAS

>member
-1 VPAKGRFL
+1 M
-9 RAEEPEK
+9 
-16 TASEGAN
+16 
-23 PGLRRVGETTKAVTS
+23 TTPFARS
-38 PKSRNGADDTFPK
+38 GADDTFPK
-51 LLIELART
+51 LLTELART
-59 KGDKPAYREK
+59 RGEQPAYREK
-69 EYGIWQTYTW
+69 EFGIWQTYNW
-79 RQVGEHVGLLAAGLL
+79 RQVGEHVGLLAAGLQ
-94 DLGFKRDDR
+94 DIGFKAGDR
-103 LIVIGDN
+103 LIVVGDN
-110 RPRLYWSMCAAQSLG
+110 RPRLYWAMCAAQSLG

-163 REIQKTVPS
+163 LEIQKTVPG
-172 LETIIY
+172 LQTIVY
-178 DDPRGMRHYT
+178 DDPRGMRHYE
-188 GLVSYAEL
+188 GLLSYAEV
-196 QKRGAGVLNT
+196 QRRGANLLNT

-213 QTERGQGSDDAIML
+213 ETAKGRGGDDAIML

-242 YDNLIWA
+242 YDNLVWA
-249 AKAGADYDQ
+249 AKAGAEFDG

-286 CGLIVNCPESAE
+286 CGLVVNCPESAE

-333 GAIKRRLF
+333 GVLKRRLF
-341 RYFMAHA
+341 QYFMTLA
-348 RRVGSGILDGKWVT
+348 RRVGSKIMDGQQV
-362 AKDRFVYALGD
+362 ALGDRLLYALGD

-380 KNMLGMS
+380 KNTLGMS

-432 GEVFADTVGKPVSEV
+432 GEVFAETVGKPVGQV
-447 ELRIADNGEVL
+447 ELKITDSGEVL

-472 QATNDAKTADG
+472 QATNDAKTPDG

-505 ADVGKLTDGTLFAPK
+505 KDVGKLNDGTLFAPK
-520 FIENK
+520 YIENK

-537 FGHGRDF
+537 FGNGRDF
-544 VSAFINIDMTAVGDW
+544 VGVMINIDMTAVGDW

-566 YASYQELAA
+566 YASYQELASNEQ
-575 MPAVIELIQSEV
+575 VLELIGSEI
-587 EQVNRDLAAD
+587 EQVNRDLAME
-597 PRMAGAQIRRFL
+597 PRMAGAQIRRFI
-609 VLQKALDADDG
+609 VLQKALEADDG

-630 GFIGERYKALV
+630 GFIGERYKVLV
-641 DALYDGSKNAHI
+641 DALYDGSKRTHI
-653 KVEVTFED
+653 KVDVTFED
-661 GRKGTIEGDVEIRDV
+661 GRKGIIEGDLEVRDV
-676 SEQAP
+676 GAAQSFRLAG
-681 LRMAS
+681 